1 MGGGVELNFWYVSV
15 PEKQRGL
22 CSKKRLR
29 FRLPFFPTKKLILF
43 KNFSTRRISC
53 METLD
58 QTMNK
63 REIYVVK
70 FINESITYIN
80 KADRPPKES
89 VAFRTVS
96 RKTT

>member
-1 MGGGVELNFWYVSV
+1 
-15 PEKQRGL
+15 
-22 CSKKRLR
+22 
-29 FRLPFFPTKKLILF
+29 
-43 KNFSTRRISC
+43 